1 MITIFDERIN
11 IENHKYINIQE
22 IYYQIIGM
30 LPALCTV
37 HCPTCGAIG
46 CLIFWGFYMRSCYD
60 EDGDKE
66 KLYIQRVMC
75 KLCLHT
81 HALLPSYFVPY
92 RSYLLKVY
100 CQILRREN
108 DLAMLDV
115 YLNLTEADLA
125 RIRHQGRGPVARLT
139 AIRHLIE
146 EQIYH
151 FLRDFIE
158 YEHIQF
164 MQVRKHCRKYKAYEQ
179 HYRCWENM
187 IIAANN
193 TG

>member
-1 MITIFDERIN
+1 
-11 IENHKYINIQE
+11 
-22 IYYQIIGM
+22 
-30 LPALCTV
+30 
-37 HCPTCGAIG
+37 
-46 CLIFWGFYMRSCYD
+46 
-60 EDGDKE
+60 
-66 KLYIQRVMC
+66 
-75 KLCLHT
+75 
-81 HALLPSYFVPY
+81 
-92 RSYLLKVY
+92 
-100 CQILRREN
+100 
-108 DLAMLDV
+108 MLDV